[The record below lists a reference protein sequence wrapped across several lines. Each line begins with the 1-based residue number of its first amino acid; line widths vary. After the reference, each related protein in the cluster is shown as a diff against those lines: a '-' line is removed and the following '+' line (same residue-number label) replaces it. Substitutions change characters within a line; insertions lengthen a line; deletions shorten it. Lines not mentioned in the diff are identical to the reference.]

1 MSVIRPLGYEL
12 NALPEEAVEGAE
24 LRVCEAGCE
33 VDYDLIK
40 VCNYN

>member
-24 LRVCEAGCE
+24 LRCFEAGYE
-33 VDYDLIK
+33 GEYYLIK
-40 VCNYN
+40 VCN